1 MVLPDP
7 SLSGHRYATVDVV
20 DNGIGFDERYLDRI
34 FTIFQ
39 RLHGQMHF
47 SGTGMSLAICR
58 KVVDLHNGHR
68 IAISRK
74 GAVAMVRLVLSM
86 Q

>member
-39 RLHGQMHF
+39 RLHGQMH
-47 SGTGMSLAICR
+47 SSGMSLAICR
-58 KVVDLHNGHR
+58 KMVDLHNGHR